1 MEYTITSLHILF
13 SILNTP
19 LELLNIEVPA
29 IASLQYFSYFVGLI
43 SAFSLMSYRTLMP
56 LEVLRE

>member
-19 LELLNIEVPA
+19 LELLNIEAPA